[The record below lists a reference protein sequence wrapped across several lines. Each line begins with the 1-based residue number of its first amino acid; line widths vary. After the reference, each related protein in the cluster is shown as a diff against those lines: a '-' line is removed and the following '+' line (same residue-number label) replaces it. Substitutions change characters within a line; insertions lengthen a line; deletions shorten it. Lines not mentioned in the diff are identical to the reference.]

1 MTNDDK
7 TFVLTGF
14 MFIAVFFLLLI
25 ALNVTITIAA
35 AIALLVSR
43 LTYIF
48 LDTCYYVKKDKHVWQ
63 NGLVKAKGFKFIY
76 TLILRFLGYM
86 HNGRIRRITKRNKTT

>member
-25 ALNVTITIAA
+25 VVNVFITNAV
-35 AIALLVSR
+35 AIALLVSM
-43 LTYIF
+43 LTYLF
-48 LDTCYYVKKDKHVWQ
+48 FDTCYYAKKD
-63 NGLVKAKGFKFIY
+63 
-76 TLILRFLGYM
+76 
-86 HNGRIRRITKRNKTT
+86 

>member
-25 ALNVTITIAA
+25 ALNVFITNAA
-35 AIALLVSR
+35 AIALLASM
-43 LTYIF
+43 LTYLF
-48 LDTCYYVKKDKHVWQ
+48 FDKLFYAQKKTDTHAMSNSQ
-63 NGLVKAKGFKFIY
+63 NLTKTHNLIKPKY
-76 TLILRFLGYM
+76 TKEVNY
-86 HNGRIRRITKRNKTT
+86 GRNNRGK